1 MERTAPVGFARARSV
16 VVIGTLVAAALI
28 TNWTDDASG
37 GQIQLLRGQT
47 VAPVFEGWDENPDG
61 SYTLIFGYFNRNWE
75 EEVDVPVGPNNTL
88 DPGGPDQGQPTHF
101 FPRRNRFVFRVQVPK
116 DFEKKEIV
124 WTLTTRGKTERAY
137 ATLHPDYILER
148 DMLQR
153 NMVSTTPP
161 GMRENQPPVVAVE
174 GETSRTVRVGQ
185 PLSLTALV
193 KDDGL
198 LKPRPSP
205 ILSNSQPAGHRPAYG
220 LRVAWYIYRGS
231 SEKVTFDPEQFKV
244 YPDYDGNSPFA
255 AGWAPPP
262 LPPDG
267 RFPVRVTFGAPGDY
281 VLQVMAHDG
290 GFGVT
295 QSVRVTVNP

>member
-1 MERTAPVGFARARSV
+1 MERTAPGFAQARSV

-28 TNWTDDASG
+28 TNWSDDASG
-37 GQIQLLRGQT
+37 AQVQMLRGQT
-47 VAPVFEGWDENPDG
+47 VAPVFEGWDQNLDG

-116 DFEKKEIV
+116 DFGTKEIV

-153 NMVSTTPP
+153 NFVSTTPP
-161 GMRENQPPVVAVE
+161 GMRENQPPVVSVE

-231 SEKVTFDPEQFKV
+231 SEKVTFDPEQFKI

-267 RFPVRVTFGAPGDY
+267 RFPVRVTFAAPGDY

-290 GFGVT
+290 GFGVA
-295 QSVRVTVNP
+295 QSVRVTVKP